1 MKLPGIYEIFQN
13 EWEKCQGLFLI
24 SDTHFN
30 DEELYIGTKKA
41 IRASAED
48 YIKLIN
54 SKCGKTS
61 GLIHLGDVGDLNCIS
76 KLRASYKMLILGN
89 HDVGHTIYQRKI
101 HKKIFDADKYNKQD
115 IIEIMKNE
123 YSNCHISISDICYD
137 VQHAPFTYYIAFADN
152 RLFDRVFQ
160 GPVMIGEKLILSHE
174 PLECDWAFN
183 IHGHIHSFTHKD
195 DARHMC
201 ICPDVT
207 GNFEPIN
214 FNQLMKSGFMAK
226 IQTIH
231 RDVIDK
237 ATKRARKRGYKL
249 GQKK

>member
-13 EWEKCQGLFLI
+13 EWEKCQDLFLI

-123 YSNCHISISDICYD
+123 YPNYHISISDICYD

-174 PLECDWAFN
+174 PVNVPWAFN
-183 IHGHIHSFTHKD
+183 IHGHTHSGNPMSDNQHFNVCGE
-195 DARHMC
+195 ARKSY
-201 ICPDVT
+201 
-207 GNFEPIN
+207 EPVN
-214 FNQLMKSGFMAK
+214 LNQFMKAGFMAK
-226 IQTIH
+226 VQTIH
-231 RDVIDK
+231 RDVINK
-237 ATKRARKRGYKL
+237 ATKRARKRG
-249 GQKK
+249 KK

>member
-13 EWEKCQGLFLI
+13 EWEKCQDLFLI

-76 KLRASYKMLILGN
+76 KLRAGYKMLILGN
-89 HDVGHTIYQRKI
+89 HDIGHTIYQRKI
-101 HKKIFDADKYNKQD
+101 HKKIFDANKYNKQD

-123 YSNCHISISDICYD
+123 YPNCHISISDICYD
-137 VQHAPFTYYIAFADN
+137 VQYVPFTYYIAFADN

-160 GPVMIGEKLILSHE
+160 GPVIVGEKLILSHE
-174 PLECDWAFN
+174 PVDVPWAFN
-183 IHGHIHSFTHKD
+183 IHGHVHHGDPMSDNQHFNVCGE
-195 DARHMC
+195 ARKC
-201 ICPDVT
+201 Y
-207 GNFEPIN
+207 EPVN
-214 FNQLMKSGFMAK
+214 LNQFMKAGFMAK
-226 IQTIH
+226 VQTIH
-231 RDVIDK
+231 RDTINK
-237 ATKRARKRGYKL
+237 ATKRARKRG
-249 GQKK
+249 KKK